1 MDENIEKEEKKE
13 IEIIQGNVNE
23 LDLSPVY
30 KHLNVAKPTPTD
42 EKKKNIIIPEIKKD
56 KKED

>member
-30 KHLNVAKPTPTD
+30 KHLNVAKPTPKD
-42 EKKKNIIIPEIKKD
+42 EKKKNIIIPEIKKN
-56 KKED
+56 KE